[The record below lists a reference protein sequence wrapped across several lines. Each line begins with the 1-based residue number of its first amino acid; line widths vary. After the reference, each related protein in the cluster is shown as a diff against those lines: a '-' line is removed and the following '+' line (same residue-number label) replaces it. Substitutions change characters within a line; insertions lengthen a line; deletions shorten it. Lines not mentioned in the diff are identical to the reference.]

1 MTTFAFNVSDGE
13 EQNPALG
20 LVALVVVTLFR
31 HFKIINRERTV
42 SLTRSYRIV
51 V

>member
-20 LVALVVVTLFR
+20 LVALVVLTAFR
-31 HFKIINRERTV
+31 RFKIINTERNSQFNKGV
-42 SLTRSYRIV
+42 
-51 V
+51 